1 VKGYIVQCNTDLISL
16 LIDGIQRVNFEDED
30 DDSDEWGV
38 ASSSGCCLGY
48 VSQVIGNPV
57 MQPIINF
64 VSPNITS

>member
-1 VKGYIVQCNTDLISL
+1 LAEEELRRKKVGGLVKGYINQCHTDLIAL

-48 VSQVIGNPV
+48 VS
-57 MQPIINF
+57 
-64 VSPNITS
+64 